1 MKKIAFFLLIIPMAF
16 ILSTLIPNAGFAE
29 VNVNIGINLP
39 LPGFVFHGPPAVALI
54 PGTYAYAVP
63 DVDIDI
69 LFYHGYWYRP
79 HRDRWYRSIS
89 YNGPWGHIAH
99 HRVPAAI
106 IGLPPDY
113 RHLPPG
119 HSRIPYGHVKKNWRN
134 WEKHRYWD
142 THEYRHEQ
150 WERHQEKRRDHYRE
164 QRHEHHHKGDDRHH
178 H

>member
-1 MKKIAFFLLIIPMAF
+1 MKKITLTWLIISVGFMLP
-16 ILSTLIPNAGFAE
+16 TLIPNTGFAE
-29 VNVNIGINLP
+29 VNVNIGINVP

-63 DVDIDI
+63 DVEIDI

-79 HRDRWYRSIS
+79 HRDRWYRSAS

-99 HRVPAAI
+99 RRVPAAI

-113 RHLPPG
+113 RHFPPG

-134 WEKHRYWD
+134 WEKHRHWD
-142 THEYRHEQ
+142 THEYRYDHY
-150 WERHQEKRRDHYRE
+150 ERHYD
-164 QRHEHHHKGDDRHH
+164 QRHEHGHGGDKHHHKGGKGK
-178 H
+178 